1 MVQFLSINCFS
12 WISSIFVAFFKSSRF
27 FCIILYLLTSLL
39 LEMLR
44 IYDIDSF
51 IAVSVHTLIFRH
63 EVLPLSSF
71 YLRSSVISID
81 PFFMS
86 TYAVDLAL
94 DPIHC

>member
-1 MVQFLSINCFS
+1 MRKVGTFKLVTEEQRSIDRH
-12 WISSIFVAFFKSSRF
+12 V
-27 FCIILYLLTSLL
+27 LTSLL
-39 LEMLR
+39 LETLR
-44 IYDIDSF
+44 VYDIDNF
-51 IAVSVHTLIFRH
+51 IVGIVHTVIFRH

>member
-1 MVQFLSINCFS
+1 M
-12 WISSIFVAFFKSSRF
+12 
-27 FCIILYLLTSLL
+27 LTSLL
-39 LEMLR
+39 LDTLTV
-44 IYDIDSF
+44 YDTDSF
-51 IAVSVHTLIFRH
+51 IVQSVHTVIFRH